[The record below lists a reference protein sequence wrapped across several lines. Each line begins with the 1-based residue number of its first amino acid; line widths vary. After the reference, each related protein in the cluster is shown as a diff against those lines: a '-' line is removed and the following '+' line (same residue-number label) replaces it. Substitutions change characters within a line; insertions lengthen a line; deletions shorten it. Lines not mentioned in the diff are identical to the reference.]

1 MAFTVTNPINT
12 DGASAV
18 PGASNRALGLKLY
31 TGEVIK
37 AFDRMN
43 IAKGTV
49 KNRMIS
55 GGKSAQ
61 FIVTGQDA
69 DTGTT
74 THTPGAT
81 VVASVMKV
89 DERVITIQDR
99 IYFAHFVDDLD
110 LKLAQYDIRGELAKQ
125 AAEALATKIDKEIF
139 LGVYDLLA
147 DAGVVG
153 QPTAGQIVNTGIANA
168 DAEVSGD
175 ALVASIYA
183 ASSLLN
189 TKNVPMMGRV
199 FITTPTYYNNIIL
212 SQKAVN
218 GDWTNGNGGVDTG
231 RVFQIGGI
239 PIMWTNHLPATTTQA
254 GFGITA
260 TNIAGMMYT
269 PEVYGCVKAMDIQ
282 AEANYIP
289 EKLGDLLVAFYALGH
304 GPLNPTP
311 LVTIHSAVTTDI

>member
-1 MAFTVTNPINT
+1 MANFVSTAPNQVELAN
-12 DGASAV
+12 DR
-18 PGASNRALGLKLY
+18 RATALKLF

-37 AFDRMN
+37 HFDEMN
-43 IAKGTV
+43 MAMGTI
-49 KNRMIS
+49 KQRTIT

-61 FIVTGQDA
+61 FMVTGKA
-69 DTGTT
+69 DEADIGT
-74 THTPGAT
+74 HVAGED
-81 VVASVMKV
+81 VVPVALAAN
-89 DERVITIQDR
+89 ERVITIGGRFYYAQFIDKLE
-99 IYFAHFVDDLD
+99 DLIG
-110 LKLAQYDIRGELAKQ
+110 QFEIRGEMAKQ
-125 AAEALATKIDKEIF
+125 AGEVLATKIDKEIF

-147 DAGVVG
+147 DAGVAG

-239 PIMWTNHLPATTTQA
+239 PIMWTNHLPATTTEA
-254 GFGITA
+254 GFGIAA

-311 LVTIHSAVTTDI
+311 LVTLHSAATTDV